1 MENNKEKLQIVSS
14 EELGG
19 LDLGDL
25 NLESQ
30 FYIPMEL
37 DNLEGI
43 KYDKKEFDK
52 GVKDYSYVAGA
63 ISSLLN
69 AGLSSTDALNYI
81 INRETIEHNF
91 KLQEIINANNKEVA
105 EIQELKIQSQQ
116 L

>member
-1 MENNKEKLQIVSS
+1 MKNNKEQLQVSN
-14 EELGG
+14 EELEA
-19 LDLGDL
+19 LELGDL

-37 DNLEGI
+37 ENLKGI

-105 EIQELKIQSQQ
+105 EIQELKIQSQT

>member
-1 MENNKEKLQIVSS
+1 MENNKEQLQVSS
-14 EELGG
+14 EELEA
-19 LDLGDL
+19 LELGDL

-37 DNLEGI
+37 ENLKGI

-105 EIQELKIQSQQ
+105 EIQELKIQSQT

>member
-1 MENNKEKLQIVSS
+1 MENNKEQLQVSS
-14 EELGG
+14 EKLEALE
-19 LDLGDL
+19 LGDL

-37 DNLEGI
+37 ENLKGI

-52 GVKDYSYVAGA
+52 GIKDYSYVAGA

-105 EIQELKIQSQQ
+105 EIQELKIQSQT